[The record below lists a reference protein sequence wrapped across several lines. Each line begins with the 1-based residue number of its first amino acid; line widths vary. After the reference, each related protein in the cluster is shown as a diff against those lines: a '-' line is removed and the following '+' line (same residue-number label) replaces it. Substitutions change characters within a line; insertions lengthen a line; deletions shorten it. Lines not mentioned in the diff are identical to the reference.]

1 MLLRG
6 FWLAVVNLTLAWVER
21 TGTHRTKTA
30 PGAVDVPAASGNSD
44 PPGRNK
50 AAAAHRQ
57 PHADLPHAAPAPA
70 MGASIIPR

>member
-21 TGTHRTKTA
+21 TGTHRTNSA
-30 PGAVDVPAASGNSD
+30 PGAVDVPAASGQSD
-44 PPGRNK
+44 PPGWSDT
-50 AAAAHRQ
+50 AAAHRP
-57 PHADLPHAAPAPA
+57 PHAELPHTAPAPA